1 MDYNLLKEG
10 LTMLLENAKK
20 KLVKCATGLE
30 LLLALCIIIAIGI
43 GLITIVKY
51 LVIIYQTDVTY
62 TYEVFKKF
70 LSVSL
75 LLVIGVE
82 LVLMLLSHST
92 SSILELVLF
101 AIARKMLVY
110 SETPWDLLLGTAAIA
125 IVFLIRKF
133 LMSPKYSFREGR
145 IISAA
150 SPVHALNFEGDLDIP
165 EDKGNTV
172 GGLICHLSEET
183 CIPVE
188 EGAEYEIGDITMK
201 ILKMKDGLIEQVV
214 LNESKNESKKV
225 KSHS

>member
-1 MDYNLLKEG
+1 MVDNIQKEG
-10 LTMLLENAKK
+10 FSMYLDGAKK
-20 KLVKCATGLE
+20 KLVKCASGLE
-30 LLLALCIIIAIGI
+30 LILALCVLLAIVI

-51 LVIIYQTDVTY
+51 LIIIYQTDAAY

-70 LSVSL
+70 LGFAL

-110 SETPWDLLLGTAAIA
+110 SEAPLDLLIGTTAIA
-125 IVFLIRKF
+125 IVFFIRKY
-133 LMSPKYSFREGR
+133 LMSPKYSFKAGR

-150 SPVHALNFEGDLDIP
+150 SPIHALNFEGDLDIP
-165 EDKGNTV
+165 EDKGKTI

-183 CIPVE
+183 CTPIE
-188 EGAEYEIGDITMK
+188 EGAEYRVGNLSMK
-201 ILKMKDGLIEQVV
+201 ILKMKDGLIEEVI
-214 LNESKNESKKV
+214 LNDCEKQKASSL
-225 KSHS
+225 